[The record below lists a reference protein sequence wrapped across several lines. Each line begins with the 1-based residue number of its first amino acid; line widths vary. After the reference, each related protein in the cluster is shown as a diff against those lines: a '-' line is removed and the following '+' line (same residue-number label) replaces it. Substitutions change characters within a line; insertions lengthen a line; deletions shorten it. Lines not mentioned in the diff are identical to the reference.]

1 MRVWSPRDR
10 TRRATHPSRDM
21 TARARECGA
30 AVLGAASSSRAREGR
45 GRRARDD
52 MNMQGQPVRVRRRA
66 SRGARER
73 RASGDDGV
81 ELTFE
86 PDERRRRRSR
96 RRDARRRE
104 TDEDDDDDDATR
116 RSSRRAQL
124 DIPEDGVVNAEE
136 QELARER
143 QRENEERRG
152 AALASVLEPA
162 ARERRAYSSR
172 DRRERLRS
180 RRARVSAK

>member
-1 MRVWSPRDR
+1 
-10 TRRATHPSRDM
+10 
-21 TARARECGA
+21 
-30 AVLGAASSSRAREGR
+30 
-45 GRRARDD
+45 